1 LIWYALKQY
10 DWNMLLS
17 AQQGPDA
24 DAALVDDD
32 DNGKPG
38 SVRPV
43 ISDEERQRIKRMG
56 ILTGLAIALHNCM
69 LSGRRMTL
77 CLGMCFSAL
86 ELH

>member
-1 LIWYALKQY
+1 
-10 DWNMLLS
+10 MLL
-17 AQQGPDA
+17 ATQQGADA
-24 DAALVDDD
+24 DEALVDDD

-43 ISDEERQRIKRMG
+43 LSDEERERIKRMG

-69 LSGRRMTL
+69 LSGRRGEWL
-77 CLGMCFSAL
+77 CAWACACSAL